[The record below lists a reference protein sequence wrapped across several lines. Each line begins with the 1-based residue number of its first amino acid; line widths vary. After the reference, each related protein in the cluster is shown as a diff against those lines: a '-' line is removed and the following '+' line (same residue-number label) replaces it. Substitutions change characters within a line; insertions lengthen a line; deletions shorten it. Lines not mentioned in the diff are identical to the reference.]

1 MSVSTAARRAWRRAL
16 VAGPLL
22 LLFAFLPSVTYV
34 GHWYELVGHGSAASE
49 AAEHAQHESHCH
61 VAASACADQPVPVGG
76 RLLPLAVE
84 LMEPRLLAVL
94 MHEAEQR
101 LEEVRSAEWTSVDPV
116 KDEARVGNPSPD
128 FPSENYGTIAGYGTF
143 RRAVTITA
151 APGNPNLRQVTV
163 SVFYFPLTGG
173 GGAAP
178 TEQNVTLTT
187 LIALRQ

>member
-1 MSVSTAARRAWRRAL
+1 MRWITRAIQSQDGFTLAEALTAAAVVAIALVGMAIAVPTANYGVGQGHLMSTAA
-16 VAGPLL
+16 
-22 LLFAFLPSVTYV
+22 FL
-34 GHWYELVGHGSAASE
+34 
-49 AAEHAQHESHCH
+49 
-61 VAASACADQPVPVGG
+61 
-76 RLLPLAVE
+76 
-84 LMEPRLLAVL
+84 
-94 MHEAEQR
+94 AEQR